1 MNINEQT
8 KKTQNMVHMK
18 GAVNMP
24 QCVVIADD
32 LTGAN
37 ATGVLLRKMNYK
49 AYTVMNAERIELST
63 TSDCDCVLY
72 PTDSRGVEPD
82 MAYNRVM
89 NVCRLLKSDD
99 VKVYSKRIDS
109 TLRGNLGSET
119 DAMLD
124 CLGEEYIAIAA
135 PCFPASG
142 RIVIG
147 GYMLVNG
154 MPLHRTDIA
163 IDPKTPVKVSEAAV
177 LFAEQSKYKVSS
189 IFMKDLMRG
198 KHYLA
203 DLMKQQVAE
212 GSRIIVI
219 DCVTQEDLDLI
230 ADAVI
235 TSKMKTVAVDPGVF
249 TATLSRKMIIPSQ
262 KKEKS
267 KILAVVGSVNPST
280 KAQMEELWLSQRTHN
295 VFVKTD
301 ELLEGEVRRKKEI
314 IRVIEEILA
323 EVDKNVVSTV
333 TGDGIYPENRI
344 DFGPYMERYSCSLD
358 DVTGMINSAFA
369 EITYQI
375 FKKEP
380 AFKGLYTSG
389 GDVTVAVCEKFQTAG
404 LCLMDEVLPLAAY
417 GRFLKG
423 EFEGVHII
431 TKGGSQGGR
440 DAINQ
445 CITYLKEKLYI

>member
-1 MNINEQT
+1 
-8 KKTQNMVHMK
+8 
-18 GAVNMP
+18 MP

-37 ATGVLLRKMNYK
+37 ATGVLLKKMNYK
-49 AYTVMNAERIELST
+49 AYTVMNTERIKLST
-63 TSDCDCVLY
+63 ISDCDCVLY
-72 PTDSRGVEPD
+72 PTDSRGVDPEI
-82 MAYNRVM
+82 AYNRVM
-89 NVCRLLKSDD
+89 NVCSLLKDD
-99 VKVYSKRIDS
+99 QVKVYSKRIDS

-124 CLGEEYIAIAA
+124 CLGEDYIAIAA

-154 MPLHRTDIA
+154 IPLHKTDIA
-163 IDPKTPVKVSEAAV
+163 IDPKTPVNVSEVAV
-177 LFAEQSKYKVSS
+177 LFEKQSKYKVTY
-189 IFMKDLMRG
+189 ILMKDLMHG

-203 DLMKQQVAE
+203 EYMKQQAAE
-212 GSRIIVI
+212 GSRIIVT

-235 TSKMKTVAVDPGVF
+235 TSGLKTVAVDPGVF
-249 TATLSRKMIIPSQ
+249 TATLSRKLIIPSE
-262 KKEKS
+262 KKEKN
-267 KILAVVGSVNPST
+267 KILAVVGSVNPNT

-295 VFVKTD
+295 VFVKTR
-301 ELLEGEVRRKKEI
+301 ELLEGEERREREI
-314 IRVIEEILA
+314 TRVAEQILSMS
-323 EVDKNVVSTV
+323 DKNAVSTV

-344 DFGPYMERYSCSLD
+344 DFAPYMGRYRCSLD
-358 DVTGMINSAFA
+358 NVTEMINSAFA
-369 EITYQI
+369 EITYRI
-375 FKKEP
+375 FKREA

-389 GDVTVAVCEKFQTAG
+389 GDVTVAVCKKFQTAG
-404 LCLMDEVLPLAAY
+404 LSLMDEVLPLAAY

-440 DAINQ
+440 DAINK